1 MYSSRVKIVPD
12 QQLRLNQSLGRL
24 NQVYLSMMQ
33 KDQAEMLRGI
43 DEYKKIVDNSFK
55 PVYGKYQQEYLAK
68 RDEFIKEAGQIYRDN
83 NYRNLTPEQ
92 HRRISE
98 RYNELNLFADKA
110 NEVRKLFND
119 SVNKVMFNTDG
130 KIRRKESLANL
141 VQVENMSLD
150 DALDYLES

>member
-68 RDEFIKEAGQIYRDN
+68 RDEFIALGEKLI
-83 NYRNLTPEQ
+83 
-92 HRRISE
+92 
-98 RYNELNLFADKA
+98 KA
-110 NEVRKLFND
+110 
-119 SVNKVMFNTDG
+119 
-130 KIRRKESLANL
+130 KIL
-141 VQVENMSLD
+141 
-150 DALDYLES
+150 